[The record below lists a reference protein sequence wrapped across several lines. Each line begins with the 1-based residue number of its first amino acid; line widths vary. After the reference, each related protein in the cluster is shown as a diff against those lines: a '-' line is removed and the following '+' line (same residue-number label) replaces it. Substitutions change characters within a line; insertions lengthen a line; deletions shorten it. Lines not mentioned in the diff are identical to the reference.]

1 MAQELTKDQLWELMR
16 SGKDFKL
23 VDALSADHYE
33 RVHIKGAISLPS
45 SQVTGQAE
53 SKLSKDDMIVVY
65 CANPECDAG
74 AVAARKLESLGYTNV
89 NHYAGGIEEW
99 PAAGLP
105 MEGSGAERIQ
115 AG

>member
-1 MAQELTKDQLWELMR
+1 MAQETTKDQLWELMR

-45 SQVTGQAE
+45 SQVMKQAE
-53 SKLSKDDMIVVY
+53 SKLNKDDMIVVY
-65 CANPECDAG
+65 CANPECDASTV
-74 AVAARKLESLGYTNV
+74 AVQKLESLGYTNV
-89 NHYAGGIEEW
+89 HHYAGGIEEW
-99 PAAGLP
+99 KAAGLP
-105 MEGSGAERIQ
+105 LEGSGAEKVQ

>member
-65 CANPECDAG
+65 CANPECDAS
-74 AVAARKLESLGYTNV
+74 AVTARKLESLGYTNV
-89 NHYAGGIEEW
+89 YHYAGGIEEW
-99 PAAGLP
+99 LAAGLP